1 MANPWRVLVVD
12 DQQAEEIREMIEG
25 TRVLGEQDPVEVEMC
40 KTFAEAYPAL
50 KRKRI
55 DLIVLDL
62 KDDELATASTEP
74 LAGER
79 VFEEIKQEIFVPVI
93 FYTGLSH
100 KVEHLANPF
109 VKVLRREGADKIRE
123 AIQNIFSTR
132 IPQLLRHLEEEKR
145 SYMWNTLLNH
155 DQILQGAN
163 QEEAAFLLARRL
175 ANVLESS
182 SVRRF
187 LSGSGPSG
195 EIDSAGIHPVEMYVY
210 PPVEPD
216 LLAGDII
223 KRGENANPEYWVI
236 LTPSCDLVSGRA
248 KAEQVLLARCI
259 ELKDIDEVKNFVD
272 NQTAKAKKLIMNLIK
287 NRGGE
292 TRQEHRYHFLP
303 ATSFL
308 PGFLV
313 DFQNLIQLPF
323 ENDGEVIKES
333 RVCSLDNP
341 FAEALSAQFIRY
353 YSRLGTPDLDVDKVI
368 QMTFPSNTSNG

>member
-1 MANPWRVLVVD
+1 MAGPWRVLVVD
-12 DQQAEEIREMIEG
+12 DRGAEDIKEMIEG
-25 TRVLGEQDPVEVEMC
+25 TQVLGAQNPIEVETC
-40 KTFAEAYPAL
+40 ETFDNAYPAL
-50 KRKRI
+50 ERKRI

-62 KDDELATASTEP
+62 KDDQKDTDSTEK
-74 LAGER
+74 LAGQK
-79 VFEEIKQEIFVPVI
+79 VFDEIRQKIFVPVI
-93 FYTGLSH
+93 FYTGLPQ
-100 KVEHLANPF
+100 KVKDLENSF
-109 VKVLRREGADKIRE
+109 VRVLTRGGADQIRT
-123 AIQNIFSTR
+123 AIQEIFSTQ

-145 SYMWNTLLNH
+145 SYMWDTLLNH
-155 DQILQGAN
+155 NHVLQGADK
-163 QEEAAFLLARRL
+163 EEAAFLLARRL

-187 LSGSGPSG
+187 LSGRGASGGIDPS
-195 EIDSAGIHPVEMYVY
+195 GIHPVEMYVY

-223 KRGENANPEYWVI
+223 KCGEDANTDYWVI

-248 KAEQVLLARCI
+248 KAEQVLLAKCMSLDKFATVIDYKRDPGKYLE
-259 ELKDIDEVKNFVD
+259 ELKS
-272 NQTAKAKKLIMNLIK
+272 LIK
-287 NRGGE
+287 NRSGKG
-292 TRQEHRYHFLP
+292 RQELRYHFLP

-313 DFQNLIQLPF
+313 DFQILIQIPF
-323 ENDGEVIKES
+323 ENDGEALKKS

-368 QMTFPSNTSNG
+368 QTTFT

>member
-1 MANPWRVLVVD
+1 MARPWRVLVVD
-12 DQQAEEIREMIEG
+12 DRQADDIKEMIEG
-25 TRVLGEQDPVEVEMC
+25 TRVLGEQDPIEVVTC

-50 KRKRI
+50 ERERI

-62 KDDELATASTEP
+62 KDDEQDTALTKQ

-79 VFEEIKQEIFVPVI
+79 VFEKIKQELFVPVI
-93 FYTGLSH
+93 FYTGLAH
-100 KVEHLANPF
+100 KVEHLENPF
-109 VKVLRREGADKIRE
+109 VRVLRREGADKIRT
-123 AIQNIFSTR
+123 AIQEIFSTR

-145 SYMWNTLLNH
+145 SYMWDTLLKHN
-155 DQILQGAN
+155 QVLQGAD

-187 LSGSGPSG
+187 LSGNAPSG
-195 EIDSAGIHPVEMYVY
+195 GIDPSGIHPVEMYVY

-223 KRGENANPEYWVI
+223 KCGKEANAEYWVI

-248 KAEQVLLARCI
+248 KAEQVLLAKCLSLENFLTVVDFKKEPQKHQK
-259 ELKDIDEVKNFVD
+259 ELES
-272 NQTAKAKKLIMNLIK
+272 LIR
-287 NRGGE
+287 NRSGKG
-292 TRQEHRYHFLP
+292 RQEFRYHFLP

-323 ENDGEVIKES
+323 ENDGE
-333 RVCSLDNP
+333 
-341 FAEALSAQFIRY
+341 Y
-353 YSRLGTPDLDVDKVI
+353 
-368 QMTFPSNTSNG
+368 

>member
-1 MANPWRVLVVD
+1 MARPWRVLVVD
-12 DQQAEEIREMIEG
+12 DQQAEEIKEMIEG
-25 TRVLGEQDPVEVEMC
+25 TRVLGEQDPIEVVTC
-40 KTFAEAYPAL
+40 KKFPEAYPAME
-50 KRKRI
+50 RERI

-62 KDDELATASTEP
+62 KDDEQDSASTEK

-79 VFEEIKQEIFVPVI
+79 VFEEIKQELFVPII
-93 FYTGLSH
+93 FNTGLAH

-109 VKVLRREGADKIRE
+109 VKVLARGGADQIRT
-123 AIQNIFSTR
+123 AIKEIFSTR

-145 SYMWNTLLNH
+145 SYMWDTLLKQNH
-155 DQILQGAN
+155 VLQGAD

-187 LSGSGPSG
+187 LSGSDPSG

-210 PPVEPD
+210 PPIEPD
-216 LLAGDII
+216 LLTGDII
-223 KRGENANPEYWVI
+223 KCGKEANAEYWVI

-248 KAEQVLLARCI
+248 KAEQVLLAKCI
-259 ELKDIDEVKNFVD
+259 EFKDFDEVKAFCE
-272 NQTAKAKKLIMNLIK
+272 NQTSKTRKEVEKLII
-287 NRGGE
+287 NRGSG
-292 TRQEHRYHFLP
+292 RQEFRYHFLP
-303 ATSFL
+303 GTSFL

-313 DFQNLIQLPF
+313 DFQNLLQFPF
-323 ENDGEVIKES
+323 EKDGEALKQS

-353 YSRLGTPDLDVDKVI
+353 YSRLGTPDLDVEKVI
-368 QMTFPSNTSNG
+368 RTTFLPNTPDG